1 MKPRAPHPESR
12 PCGPA
17 AVVVALA
24 AAVLAA
30 VPAAAVPPHHRAPVI
45 TRVDSS
51 VFPTANPGYLPL
63 VGPPALR
70 FAERSD
76 SPAGFAP
83 PPVVLYAPRPP
94 KPEGET
100 GEKPAEPPPVSSSQL
115 PATAVEPTPRQVRP
129 EDVLPYFQLG
139 DGSGRGVAENLQFT
153 PAIPS
158 RAEYRQQ

>member
-1 MKPRAPHPESR
+1 M
-12 PCGPA
+12 PA
-17 AVVVALA
+17 V
-24 AAVLAA
+24 
-30 VPAAAVPPHHRAPVI
+30 AVPPHHRAPVI

-70 FAERSD
+70 FAEPSV

-94 KPEGET
+94 KPAGAT
-100 GEKPAEPPPVSSSQL
+100 AEKPTEPPPVAPAQL
-115 PATAVEPTPRQVRP
+115 PATAADSPPRQVRP